1 MRALIQRVNSA
12 SVRVDNQL
20 IGKIS
25 KGLLVLLAVEA
36 DDDSQSAEKMASKL
50 LGYRVFNDHNN
61 KMNLSVTD
69 IAGELLVVSQFTLAA
84 NTDKGLRPSFSS
96 AAEPTLA
103 KRLYLDFLAQLNASP
118 LKVETGQFAADMQVA
133 LVNDG
138 PVTFMLT
145 S

>member
-12 SVRVDNQL
+12 SVRVDDQI

-36 DDDSQSAEKMASKL
+36 DDDSQSSEKMASKL
-50 LGYRVFNDHNN
+50 LDYRVFNDHNN

-84 NTDKGLRPSFSS
+84 KPIKACDQVISRKPTSQATLSRLHSAVKGI
-96 AAEPTLA
+96 TI
-103 KRLYLDFLAQLNASP
+103 
-118 LKVETGQFAADMQVA
+118 KVETGQFATDM
-133 LVNDG
+133 LH
-138 PVTFMLT
+138 
-145 S
+145 